1 MTIRVTGGFSVLQRF
16 QQFQAEGQDSGNMV
30 VGHDVTVGRQNKAGA
45 GRRGGCAVKKGK
57 LIVISGASGVGKG
70 TVLNLMMEKRDD
82 LCFSVSA
89 TTRPPRP
96 GETDGVHYYFVTKE
110 QFEDMIATGQML
122 EYSAHAANYY
132 GTPRAQAEEKMQVGS
147 VLLDIEPNG
156 AKQVKESLPEAVLV
170 FIMPPSM
177 EELEKRLRGRGDT
190 SDEQIAMRMERAVWE
205 MEQRSWYDYVVV
217 NDDAERCA
225 EEILKIISEQL

>member
-1 MTIRVTGGFSVLQRF
+1 MS
-16 QQFQAEGQDSGNMV
+16 
-30 VGHDVTVGRQNKAGA
+30 
-45 GRRGGCAVKKGK
+45 KGK
-57 LIVISGASGVGKG
+57 LVVISGASGVGKG
-70 TVLNLMMEKRDD
+70 TVLGIMMKKRKD
-82 LCFSVSA
+82 LKFSVSA

-96 GETDGVHYYFVTKE
+96 NETDGVHYYFVTKE

-132 GTPRAQAEEKMQVGS
+132 GTPRAQAEEKMATGS

-156 AKQVKESLPEAVLV
+156 AGQVKKAAPDAVLV

-177 EELEKRLRGRGDT
+177 EELERRLRGRGDT
-190 SDEQIAMRMERAVWE
+190 PEDQIAMRMERAVWE
-205 MEQRSWYDYVVV
+205 MEQRHWYDHVVV

-225 EEILKIISEQL
+225 DEILKIISD